1 MRLSGSAEGVWGRGV
16 FRGVLSECDVNVG
29 VRRVCV
35 SSKTWCECRR
45 VSGGCAVGIV
55 RRNIGECGSGC
66 VWGAGRTCLLLKRAN
81 EGDAGRLNVCRTSGE
96 AALKRKDDGLT
107 RISFWLTR
115 GVVGCNI
122 YKRTEF
128 GARTVRAF
136 KMSELPHFCATAQY
150 ELQFAVLSFFVSD
163 GVASEVI

>member
-1 MRLSGSAEGVWGRGV
+1 MW
-16 FRGVLSECDVNVG
+16 VG
-29 VRRVCV
+29 VCL
-35 SSKTWCECRR
+35 
-45 VSGGCAVGIV
+45 G
-55 RRNIGECGSGC
+55 
-66 VWGAGRTCLLLKRAN
+66 GAGRTCLLLKRAN
-81 EGDAGRLNVCRTSGE
+81 EGDAGRLKVCRTSGE